1 MIFISLNS
9 IAKNGWPW
17 TVNIPEFPERM
28 PDGNEWPK
36 ISIITPSYNQG
47 RFIEA
52 TIRSILLQGYPN
64 LEYFVIDGGSKDNTI
79 DILKKYDKFIT
90 KWVSEPDKGQTH
102 AINKGINYATGEI
115 IAYLNS
121 DDLYLPESLKT
132 AALYLTSHPD
142 VTMVYGNILHIDK
155 SGDIIERVENEEFD
169 YDQLLSWILYI
180 PQPATFIRGRVVKEI
195 GLFDENL
202 NLAMDHDYWVRIG
215 LNHTIKH
222 IHEYLACARM
232 YPEIKSK
239 SRYLDYIYEHTY
251 ILNKLFSDE
260 IATRKISSKKS
271 QYYSSINYFAARG
284 HFFQWKLIKGL
295 KYLINSIKI
304 NPKITIGL
312 FLWDLKKLKKIC

>member
-1 MIFISLNS
+1 MIFISSNS
-9 IAKNGWPW
+9 ITKNGWPR
-17 TVNIPEFPERM
+17 TTNIPEFPERM

-47 RFIEA
+47 EFIEA

-64 LEYFVIDGGSKDNTI
+64 LEYFVIDGGSDDNTI
-79 DILKKYDKFIT
+79 DILKTYDKFIT

-102 AINKGINYATGEI
+102 AINKGINYASGEI

-121 DDLYLPESLKT
+121 DDVYLPNSLMI

-142 VTMVYGNILHIDK
+142 VSMVYGNILHINK
-155 SGDIIERVENEEFD
+155 KGDLIERVVNEEFD
-169 YDQLLSWILYI
+169 YDRLLSWILYI
-180 PQPATFIRGRVVKEI
+180 PQPATFIRGTVVKEI

-202 NLAMDHDYWVRIG
+202 HLGMDHDYWVRIG
-215 LNHTIKH
+215 LDHTIKH

-239 SRYLDYIYEHTY
+239 SRYLDYINEHTY

-260 IATRKISSKKS
+260 IATQKISSKKS

-284 HFFQWKLIKGL
+284 HFFQWKLVKGL
-295 KYLINSIKI
+295 KYLIHSMKI
-304 NPKITIGL
+304 NPIITINL
-312 FLWDLKKLKKIC
+312 FLWDLKKVKKFF

>member
-1 MIFISLNS
+1 MNFMPQTFLSQT
-9 IAKNGWPW
+9 GWPL
-17 TVNIPEFPERM
+17 NADIPEFPERM

-52 TIRSILLQGYPN
+52 TIRSIILQGYPN

-79 DILKKYDKFIT
+79 DILKKYEKFIT

-102 AINKGINYATGEI
+102 AINKGIKYATGEI

-180 PQPATFIRGRVVKEI
+180 PQPATFIRGRVIKEI

-251 ILNKLFSDE
+251 ILNKLFSNE
-260 IATRKISSKKS
+260 LATRKISSKKS

-312 FLWDLKKLKKIC
+312 FLWDLKKIKKIF

>member
-312 FLWDLKKLKKIC
+312 FLWDLKKLKKIF

>member
-1 MIFISLNS
+1 MKTASPPNS
-9 IAKNGWPW
+9 EKTTWPW
-17 TVNIPEFPERM
+17 STDIPDFPERM
-28 PDGNEWPK
+28 PDGKIWPK

-47 RFIEA
+47 QFIEA

-64 LEYFVIDGGSKDNTI
+64 LEYFVIDGGSKDNTV
-79 DILKKYDKFIT
+79 DILTKYDKFIT
-90 KWVSEPDKGQTH
+90 KWVSEPDNGQTH
-102 AINKGINYATGEI
+102 AINKGIKYATGEI
-115 IAYLNS
+115 VAYLNS
-121 DDLYLPESLKT
+121 DDLYLPDSLKT

-155 SGDIIERVENEEFD
+155 SGDIIERVENDDFD
-169 YDQLLSWILYI
+169 YDRLLSWILYI
-180 PQPATFIRGRVVKEI
+180 PQPATFIRGTVIKEI

-202 NLAMDHDYWVRIG
+202 NLGMDHDYWVRIG

-239 SRYLDYIYEHTY
+239 SRYLDYIDEHTY

-260 IATRKISSKKS
+260 TATRKISSKKS

-284 HFFQWKLIKGL
+284 HIFQWKPIKGV
-295 KYLINSIKI
+295 KYLFRSVKI
-304 NPKITIGL
+304 NPKITIDL
-312 FLWDLKKLKKIC
+312 FLCDLKKVKKFF